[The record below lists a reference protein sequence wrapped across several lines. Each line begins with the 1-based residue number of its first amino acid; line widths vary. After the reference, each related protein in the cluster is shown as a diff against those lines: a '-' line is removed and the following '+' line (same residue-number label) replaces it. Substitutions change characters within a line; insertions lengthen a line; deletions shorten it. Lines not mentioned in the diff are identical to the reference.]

1 MGSASVRYGCHLF
14 KRAILF
20 PDEYLPAWEDAHE
33 LPAILQ
39 VRFQLA
45 RAEVSKIFSTVKRED
60 KRESLRS
67 ATEILKL
74 DPEKAKTFE
83 TTVKELM
90 KSHEMLKGDPFL
102 VDYLTEYTWLIQIYV
117 AYYKDVYK
125 RDVNEL
131 EINRISFSAREVA
144 DSHMVEDARLQP
156 ETTKARAD

>member
-1 MGSASVRYGCHLF
+1 M
-14 KRAILF
+14 
-20 PDEYLPAWEDAHE
+20 
-33 LPAILQ
+33 
-39 VRFQLA
+39 
-45 RAEVSKIFSTVKRED
+45 
-60 KRESLRS
+60 RS